1 MFTTKCAMCKEV
13 VGHGPECSACKLK
26 YHFRCGGISERGF
39 DRLGLARDTWKCN
52 PCREEDVKS
61 HTVND
66 ETLLTSDGTP
76 GHSRF
81 FSGFNLDHSST
92 PKQSGMNN
100 EAQSDWSPREVLN
113 DILSKMAVLQSQFS
127 AIHLIQS
134 DLKQVTKDIADLKL
148 TVNSRLDDFSE
159 RVTAIE
165 NRVSVLETSKTD
177 LDEIKNIT
185 NRIIE
190 DSYKNEQWVRRS
202 NIQINGI
209 PHKVGENL
217 LQIIKTLSDRCNFPI
232 NLNTDIDF
240 VTRIAVKNNT
250 EEKKPK
256 PIIVKLQSRY
266 KKDDFLS
273 ALRRLKDLK
282 AHDLGFVG
290 ASNRIYINDHLST
303 RNKFLLQ
310 QARIMSKKKN
320 YAYCWVRNCTVMV
333 RRSDNSPVL
342 HITSEDDLKKIV

>member
-1 MFTTKCAMCKEV
+1 MNKE
-13 VGHGPECSACKLK
+13 
-26 YHFRCGGISERGF
+26 
-39 DRLGLARDTWKCN
+39 T
-52 PCREEDVKS
+52 
-61 HTVND
+61 
-66 ETLLTSDGTP
+66 
-76 GHSRF
+76 
-81 FSGFNLDHSST
+81 
-92 PKQSGMNN
+92 
-100 EAQSDWSPREVLN
+100 QSDRSLREVLD
-113 DILSKMAVLQSQFS
+113 DILSKMEVLQSQVS
-127 AIHLIQS
+127 AIHVIQS

-148 TVNSRLDDFSE
+148 TFNSRMDEFSE

-190 DSYKNEQWVRRS
+190 DNYKNEQWVRRS

-209 PHKVGENL
+209 PQKAGENL
-217 LQIIKTLSDRCNFPI
+217 LQIIQTLSDRCSFPI

-250 EEKKPK
+250 EVKKPK
-256 PIIVKLQSRY
+256 PIIVKMQSRY

-273 ALRRLKDLK
+273 ALRKLKDLK
-282 AHDLGFVG
+282 AHDLGFAG

-310 QARIMSKKKN
+310 QARIKSKEKN
-320 YAYCWVRNCTVMV
+320 YTYCWVRNCTVMV
-333 RRSDNSPVL
+333 RRSDKSPVL
-342 HITSEDDLKKIV
+342 HITSEDDLKKIL

>member
-52 PCREEDVKS
+52 PCREEDAKS

-66 ETLLTSDGTP
+66 DTLLTSDGTP

-100 EAQSDWSPREVLN
+100 EAQSDWSPREDLN

-134 DLKQVTKDIADLKL
+134 DLKQVTKDTADLKL

-209 PHKVGENL
+209 PHKVG
-217 LQIIKTLSDRCNFPI
+217 
-232 NLNTDIDF
+232 
-240 VTRIAVKNNT
+240 
-250 EEKKPK
+250 
-256 PIIVKLQSRY
+256 
-266 KKDDFLS
+266 
-273 ALRRLKDLK
+273 
-282 AHDLGFVG
+282 FVG

-342 HITSEDDLKKIV
+342 HITTEDDLKKIV